1 MADNIEGLKLIQ
13 TRTFFDH
20 RGYFRETY
28 RSNGF
33 LDITGLDMEFVQDN
47 ESLSKSVGVL
57 RGLHFQRPPHTQA
70 KLIRVVSGSI
80 FDVAVDLRPSSPT
93 FKEWRSFE
101 LSSEN
106 GLQLFVPGGFA
117 HGFCTLSE
125 NTVVTYKVSDY
136 YSPECDGGVRW
147 NDPELAVAWPL
158 ADKDI
163 IVSEKDAALPLL
175 AQLDPM
181 EW

>member
-1 MADNIEGLKLIQ
+1 MPGDITGLKLIQ
-13 TRTFFDH
+13 TKTFSDH

-28 RSNGF
+28 RAENF
-33 LDITGLDMEFVQDN
+33 LETTGLDMEFVQDN
-47 ESLSKSVGVL
+47 ESLSKSAGVL

-70 KLIRVVSGSI
+70 KLVRVVCGSI

-93 FKEWRSFE
+93 FKQWRSFE
-101 LSSEN
+101 LSAEN

-117 HGFCTLSE
+117 HGFCTLFE

-136 YSPECDGGVRW
+136 YAPECDGGVRW
-147 NDPELAVAWPL
+147 NDAELAIDWPL
-158 ADKDI
+158 AAASIVISDKD
-163 IVSEKDAALPLL
+163 SALPLL
-175 AQLDPM
+175 SQLDPI